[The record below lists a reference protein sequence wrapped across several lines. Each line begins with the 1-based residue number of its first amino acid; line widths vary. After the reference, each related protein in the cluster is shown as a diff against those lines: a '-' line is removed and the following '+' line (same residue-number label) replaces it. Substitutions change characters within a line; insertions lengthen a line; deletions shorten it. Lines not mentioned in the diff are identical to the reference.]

1 MPSTSPV
8 AAAPHT
14 PAEEPEILIALR
26 AGDEHAFRALVE
38 RHYST
43 MRRMA
48 RGYVQTDAVAEEVV
62 QDTWLAVVTGIE
74 RFEGRSSLTTWLF
87 SILTNKAKT
96 RGTRE
101 GRTLPFSC
109 LGDGNEDE
117 STVDGDRFQGD
128 EDAWP
133 GHWATPPRPWQ
144 KPERRLLSLEA
155 RGCLKEALD
164 ELPQRQRLV
173 VTLRD
178 VEGLGAEEVCDLL
191 EISAANQRVLL
202 HRGRS
207 QLRGMLEDYVA
218 QA

>member
-1 MPSTSPV
+1 ML
-8 AAAPHT
+8 A
-14 PAEEPEILIALR
+14 ALR
-26 AGDEHAFRALVE
+26 AGDEHAFRVLVE
-38 RHYST
+38 RHYPM

-101 GRTLPFSC
+101 RRTLPFSC
-109 LGDGNEDE
+109 LGGGNDE
-117 STVDGDRFQGD
+117 R
-128 EDAWP
+128 A
-133 GHWATPPRPWQ
+133 R
-144 KPERRLLSLEA
+144 
-155 RGCLKEALD
+155 RGCRPLPGRRRRVARALGNSAPAVAEAGASPPLTRGARAP
-164 ELPQRQRLV
+164 EGGARRAAGAPAPV

-178 VEGLGAEEVCDLL
+178 VEGLRSEEVCDLL
-191 EISAANQRVLL
+191 DISAENQRVLL

-207 QLRGMLEDYVA
+207 RLRADARGRTSSTDV
-218 QA
+218 

>member
-8 AAAPHT
+8 AEAVRT
-14 PAEEPEILIALR
+14 PAAEPEMLNALR
-26 AGDEHAFRALVE
+26 AGDEHAFRVLVE
-38 RHYST
+38 RHYPM

-62 QDTWLAVVTGIE
+62 QDTWLAVVAGIE

-101 GRTLPFSC
+101 RRTLPFSC
-109 LGDGNEDE
+109 LGDGNDNEPA
-117 STVDGDRFQGD
+117 VDADRFQGD
-128 EDAWP
+128 DDAWP

-144 KPERRLLSLEA
+144 KPEHRLLSLEA
-155 RGCLKEALD
+155 RGCLKNALD
-164 ELPQRQRLV
+164 ELPARQRLV

-178 VEGLGAEEVCDLL
+178 VEGLRSEEVCDLL
-191 EISAANQRVLL
+191 EISAENQRVLL

-207 QLRGMLEDYVA
+207 RLRGMLENYVE

>member
-1 MPSTSPV
+1 M
-8 AAAPHT
+8 
-14 PAEEPEILIALR
+14 LNALR
-26 AGDEHAFRALVE
+26 AGDEHAFRVLVE
-38 RHYST
+38 RHYPM

-62 QDTWLAVVTGIE
+62 QDTWLAVVAGIE

-101 GRTLPFSC
+101 RRTLPFSC
-109 LGDGNEDE
+109 LGDGNDNEPA
-117 STVDGDRFQGD
+117 VDADRFQGD
-128 EDAWP
+128 DDAWP

-144 KPERRLLSLEA
+144 KPEHRLLSLEA
-155 RGCLKEALD
+155 RGCLKNALD
-164 ELPQRQRLV
+164 ELPARQRLV

-178 VEGLGAEEVCDLL
+178 VEGLRSEEVCGLL
-191 EISAANQRVLL
+191 EISAENQRVLL

-207 QLRGMLEDYVA
+207 RLRGMLENYVE